1 MIQFF
6 RAHSAQKKNHIFEYL
21 ETYWKILIFLQL
33 FLVVSLKIQRNTPK
47 NWWFEWTQ
55 QKQQICDLKPQH
67 LTFLGEANM
76 GRPGPPEGGGC
87 WLGWWLVFFFCFRL
101 AVWRVKIKKLKQ
113 DHFIAK
119 GKGLFSRWLVQD
131 RRSSISSF
139 FLVRYVISH
148 NQGLQ
153 CFFQNSMA
161 LVSEGQKFKMPS
173 QFQKSLSTPA
183 DGWIWG

>member
-1 MIQFF
+1 MISRSDRRIWSLRWLLMTPKNPFPFMIQFF

-87 WLGWWLVFFFCFRL
+87 WLGWWLVFFFVFAL
-101 AVWRVKIKKLKQ
+101 
-113 DHFIAK
+113 
-119 GKGLFSRWLVQD
+119 LFGEWKS
-131 RRSSISSF
+131 
-139 FLVRYVISH
+139 
-148 NQGLQ
+148 
-153 CFFQNSMA
+153 
-161 LVSEGQKFKMPS
+161 
-173 QFQKSLSTPA
+173 KSLSRTILLQKERDCFLCDWFRIA
-183 DGWIWG
+183 DRVYRGFFW